1 MSYVKIMIHL
11 IWSTKNREAVIQT
24 DLKDALLHHI
34 KENSIQKGI
43 FIDTMNCV
51 SDHIYLLISWGSEQS
66 ISKVAQLLKGESSH
80 WLNEQHV
87 LKNKFE
93 WQNDYFAISVSE
105 SIIEIVREYIRNQE
119 EHHRIK
125 SFAEEYD
132 EFMNK
137 YGFKTIAE

>member
-11 IWSTKNREAVIQT
+11 IWSKKNREAVIRNE
-24 DLKDALLHHI
+24 LKDALLHHI
-34 KENSIQKGI
+34 KENSIHKGI

-51 SDHIYLLISWGSEQS
+51 SDHIHLLISLGSEQT
-66 ISKVAQLLKGESSH
+66 ISKVVQLIKGESSH
-80 WLNEQHV
+80 WINEQQM
-87 LKNKFE
+87 LKGKFE
-93 WQNDYFAISVSE
+93 WQDDYFAASVSE
-105 SIIEIVREYIRNQE
+105 SMINKVRGYISNQE